1 MDWILNPDI
10 WLSLLTLTALEVVLG
25 IDNLVF
31 IAVLV
36 EKLPP
41 EQRPLARRLGI
52 GAALLSR
59 LLLLA
64 TLSWIIGLTAPI
76 FELLGQPVSWRDL
89 ILIAGGFFLLYKAT
103 HEIHDSL
110 EGDEGSA
117 SARVRASFASVVTQ
131 IAILDIV
138 FSLDSVITAVGMA
151 NEIWVMVTAI
161 VIAVVIMLAAAA
173 PVSGFVRRHPTVKML
188 ALAFLLLIGTT
199 LIADGFGVHVPK
211 GYIYTAMG
219 FSVFVEVLNMLY
231 RRRAKPLHL
240 RQAYAEETAD
250 KGAPPSK

>member
-10 WLSLLTLTALEVVLG
+10 RLSLLTLTALEIVLG

-36 EKLPP
+36 EKLPLA
-41 EQRPLARRLGI
+41 QRALARRLGI
-52 GAALLSR
+52 GAALVTR

-64 TLSWIIGLTAPI
+64 TISWIIGLTAPI
-76 FELLGQPVSWRDL
+76 FDLLGQPISWRDL

-110 EGDEGSA
+110 EGDEGRA
-117 SARVRASFASVVTQ
+117 SARVSASFASVVTQ

-151 NEIWVMVTAI
+151 NEVWVMVTAI

-219 FSVFVEVLNMLY
+219 FSVFVEVLNVLR
-231 RRRAKPLHL
+231 RRRAKPVHL
-240 RQAYAEETAD
+240 RQAYAESGD
-250 KGAPPSK
+250 KASSPPK